1 MSSALNFAP
10 KKKMQHWKVLFT
22 ISYLRKMFTNEI
34 ALLKKLCG

>member
-10 KKKMQHWKVLFT
+10 KKKNCNIGKLFK

>member
-10 KKKMQHWKVLFT
+10 KKNCNIGKLFK

-34 ALLKKLCG
+34 ALLRKLCG